1 MHELL
6 KKINIQ
12 YDASLTLAILAAS
25 RDHAQRRASATG
37 GGHSASLV
45 ILICLWSR
53 ILRSQQSVLSVIS
66 R

>member
-12 YDASLTLAILAAS
+12 YDASLTLAILAS

-45 ILICLWSR
+45 ILI
-53 ILRSQQSVLSVIS
+53 
-66 R
+66 